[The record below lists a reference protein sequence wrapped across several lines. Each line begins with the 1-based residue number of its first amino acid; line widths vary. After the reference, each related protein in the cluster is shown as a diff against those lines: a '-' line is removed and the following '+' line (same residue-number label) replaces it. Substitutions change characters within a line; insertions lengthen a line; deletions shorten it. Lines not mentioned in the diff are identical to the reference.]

1 MRVGWIKFHRRF
13 LEWGW
18 YKDVN
23 TKVVFIHL
31 LLTANHTEAEFEGIT
46 IKPGQV
52 VIGRRNLAKTLG
64 LSERQVR
71 TALEHLKS
79 TNEITTWSTNK
90 FTIVT
95 IENWEKYQIDD
106 GGSDQQS
113 DQQQVK
119 RPTNDRPTT
128 DHNIRM
134 KEYKNEKN
142 DSYSLRKE
150 TEGYPQVSWGNPDAF
165 KQMAHDDEWR
175 RQQEIETA
183 RILAGIDKEFNEH

>member
-1 MRVGWIKFHRRF
+1 MRIGWIKLHRRF

-18 YKDVN
+18 YKDIN

-31 LLTANHTEAEFEGIT
+31 LLSANHTECEFEGIT

-52 VIGRRNLAKTLG
+52 AIGRKSLAEAVG

-90 FTIVT
+90 FTVVT
-95 IENWEKYQIDD
+95 IERWGMYQVEDAR
-106 GGSDQQS
+106 SDQVI
-113 DQQQVK
+113 DQQEVK
-119 RPTNDRPTT
+119 RATNERPTS

-134 KEYKNEKN
+134 KEYKNDNN
-142 DSYSLRKE
+142 DSYSYK
-150 TEGYPQVSWGNPDAF
+150 G
-165 KQMAHDDEWR
+165 HDDR
-175 RQQEIETA
+175 MKNIRSKSA
-183 RILAGIDKEFNEH
+183 RILAEIEKGNY